1 MRIVPCQTKALFRL
15 RDSFFSLLIV
25 IEFDQRYI
33 MGFLLRELFFKGWC
47 KVHVQHLWS
56 DFTSY

>member
-15 RDSFFSLLIV
+15 RDSFLSLLIV